1 MTRGGGFWILA
12 ISIAAGAVLGAGLVS
27 PFVLG
32 PIDRV
37 GYAAGTAIG
46 GLVGLV
52 IGLLIRRSA
61 ESRRER

>member
-1 MTRGGGFWILA
+1 MTRQSAFWI
-12 ISIAAGAVLGAGLVS
+12 ISISSAAGAVLGAGLVS

-32 PIDRV
+32 PMERV

-46 GLVGLV
+46 GLAGLV

-61 ESRRER
+61 ERGR

>member
-1 MTRGGGFWILA
+1 MDRQRTFWIVA
-12 ISIAAGAVLGAGLVS
+12 ISTAAGAVLGAGLVS

-32 PIDRV
+32 PLESV

-46 GLVGLV
+46 GLAGLV

-61 ESRRER
+61 ERGR